1 MITSFQDQNCLIY
14 LIHGNDLLALLRN
27 NLLSARN
34 SHISLTKIA
43 YINRRSVQ
51 FYTDTCREFDVEIVA
66 TDFTLDNQSY
76 SEWGS
81 TGFNEVTSYKWLIL
95 IDALKRGYKNAI
107 YSDVDIAYIANFDEY
122 INNISSQYKLG
133 MQSESLP
140 KYPAECCTGFMF
152 FRSDTIHL
160 LEQIVEINKANI
172 SSGNDQDI
180 FNKIYSQNINIQKE
194 LFLFPEALFPN
205 GLHYKNFLQ
214 DPYDPIRGKLQPFI
228 FHANYVL
235 GLEAKIALL
244 KKVGLWLLP

>member
-1 MITSFQDQNCLIY
+1 
-14 LIHGNDLLALLRN
+14 
-27 NLLSARN
+27 
-34 SHISLTKIA
+34 
-43 YINRRSVQ
+43 VQ

-152 FRSDTIHL
+152 VRSDTIHL
-160 LEQIVEINKANI
+160 LEQIV
-172 SSGNDQDI
+172 
-180 FNKIYSQNINIQKE
+180 
-194 LFLFPEALFPN
+194 
-205 GLHYKNFLQ
+205 
-214 DPYDPIRGKLQPFI
+214 
-228 FHANYVL
+228 
-235 GLEAKIALL
+235 
-244 KKVGLWLLP
+244 